1 MKELPKVYEPQ
12 QVESSIYEMWME
24 NDCFKAT
31 PDPDKKPYSI
41 VMPPPNVTGQLHMGH
56 ALDET
61 LQDVLIRYHRMKGDP
76 TLWLP
81 GTDHASIATEVKI
94 VDALKKEGF
103 LTRDPR
109 AKERKKYGL
118 KKARRAPQF
127 SKR

>member
-56 ALDET
+56 ALDAT
-61 LQDVLIRYHRMKGDP
+61 LQDI
-76 TLWLP
+76 
-81 GTDHASIATEVKI
+81 
-94 VDALKKEGF
+94 
-103 LTRDPR
+103 LTRYKR
-109 AKERKKYGL
+109 ALNVLGSY
-118 KKARRAPQF
+118 
-127 SKR
+127 